1 MIMISKEKYNRR
13 ELAITLVRIE
23 EKILINEMFLAL
35 APTSLKM
42 LSLSMEASKTQA
54 MALDPD
60 SKIPPSSMPQVL
72 VLIKVREYT
81 QKLVG

>member
-1 MIMISKEKYNRR
+1 MISKVKYNLR
-13 ELAITLVRIE
+13 ESAITSVRIE

-72 VLIKVREYT
+72 VLIKAREYT
-81 QKLVG
+81 LKLVE

>member
-1 MIMISKEKYNRR
+1 MISKEKYNRR

-23 EKILINEMFLAL
+23 EKILINEMSLAL
-35 APTSLKM
+35 ALINMKM